1 MESIQQPYAKAK
13 TIGLKEYAPQCRG
26 WEACNAVQ
34 PQHFKRNYMVIDSTK
49 QYTAKQLIDNI
60 KGCIGIEGTK
70 LPTKSLNFGL
80 YAKLPTRKRERVG
93 LLLKEFMQHES
104 QNGVTYINPVN
115 VPNGEL
121 FEQFK
126 TNQKAKPPAPKA
138 KPTELPANKVLT
150 EWQVRDAIR
159 DYKDN
164 NPQQYEFLEQH
175 IRKQEMHKAQD
186 DAFNAFHAVPKVLKK
201 VAQEEILYLR
211 AAMPEGLSPSE
222 QANYLLQIPALL
234 VQLANG
240 DN

>member
-1 MESIQQPYAKAK
+1 
-13 TIGLKEYAPQCRG
+13 
-26 WEACNAVQ
+26 
-34 PQHFKRNYMVIDSTK
+34 MVIDSTK

-60 KGCIGIEGTK
+60 KGCIGIEGTR

-104 QNGVTYINPVN
+104 QNGVTYINPVD

-138 KPTELPANKVLT
+138 KPTKEANKLT
-150 EWQVRDAIR
+150 GEQIR
-159 DYKDN
+159 NDLIQWVEK
-164 NPQQYEFLEQH
+164 NPE
-175 IRKQEMHKAQD
+175 
-186 DAFNAFHAVPKVLKK
+186 HAVWFHKQAEAEIRVKLLNEMPTSQKTKK
-201 VAQEEILYLR
+201 LAQEEILYLR
-211 AAMPEGLSPSE
+211 AAMPEGLTPAE
-222 QANYLLQIPALL
+222 QANHLSQIPVLL

-240 DN
+240 GN